1 MTQQEAFN
9 TIKRVVDLSLQNGV
23 IKTIEESKIVFDSL
37 AIIFESIEKKAT
49 KDEISVSKSK
59 SDIWYKRSIFILEK
73 YLTAKKSEIRI

>member
-59 SDIWYKRSIFILEK
+59 SDI
-73 YLTAKKSEIRI
+73 